1 VSTEFVSQLVQY
13 VLEKRVSQTL
23 EAFRN
28 GFLSVI
34 DKSLLQVSV
43 VRLLRSVTH
52 CLCLFAVCLSIKLFV
67 AEEVEVLVCGSV
79 DLDMHELEAIASY
92 EGYSSTHRTIMYV
105 ISERLSEYRRFALTF
120 PMYPFFFYLFCFL
133 SVQLQAVL
141 ACCAFV
147 VHNGTP
153 QFVAVCHGK

>member
-1 VSTEFVSQLVQY
+1 MSTEFVSQLVQY
-13 VLEKRVSQTL
+13 VLEKRVSQAL

-43 VRLLRSVTH
+43 GMLLHSVTH
-52 CLCLFAVCLSIKLFV
+52 CVCLLTVCRLQLFV

-105 ISERLSEYRRFALTF
+105 ISECLRIDGVDSLLGYESV
-120 PMYPFFFYLFCFL
+120 LF
-133 SVQLQAVL
+133 L
-141 ACCAFV
+141 ASL
-147 VHNGTP
+147 
-153 QFVAVCHGK
+153 